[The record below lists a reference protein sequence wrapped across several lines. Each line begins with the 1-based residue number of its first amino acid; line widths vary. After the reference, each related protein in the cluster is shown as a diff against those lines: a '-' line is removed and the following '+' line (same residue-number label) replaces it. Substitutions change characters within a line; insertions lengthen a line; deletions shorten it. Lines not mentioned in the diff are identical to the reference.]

1 MRFMLYHHR
10 HSADLDGVP
19 TPEQM
24 TGVNQLVADMTAAGV
39 LIATE
44 GLRPSAEAK
53 KIVFEDGKIAIT
65 DGPFT
70 EAKELIAGFA
80 LVDVASM
87 EEAVMWS
94 KRFVTLMG
102 EGTEGVIAPLYETM
116 HVDANS
122 PGGSFRLKKAE
133 RHR

>member
-10 HSADLDGVP
+10 KEENAAEPSA
-19 TPEQM
+19 EH
-24 TGVNQLVADMTAAGV
+24 VAGIAKLIGDMKEAGV

-53 KIVFEDGKIAIT
+53 KVHFREGKVTIT

-80 LVDVASM
+80 LVDVPSID
-87 EEAVMWS
+87 EALKWS
-94 KRFVTLMG
+94 QRFVTLMG
-102 EGTEGVIAPLYETM
+102 EGTEGVVAPLFEPW
-116 HVDANS
+116 HVKTCNVD
-122 PGGSFRLKKAE
+122 PIKRP
-133 RHR
+133 